1 VSLELGSY
9 FGDTLYDISITL
21 ITVDQL
27 VLSITDLHVTDR
39 KEILELI
46 SSRTVQHNVGDAA

>member
-1 VSLELGSY
+1 MSLELGSY